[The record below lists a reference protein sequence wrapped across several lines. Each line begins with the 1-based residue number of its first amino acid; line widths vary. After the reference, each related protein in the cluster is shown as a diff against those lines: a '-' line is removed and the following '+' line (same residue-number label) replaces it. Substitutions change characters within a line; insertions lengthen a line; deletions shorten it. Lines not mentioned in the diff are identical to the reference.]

1 MVFAFALLC
10 PTSAITAKFYHNPIY
25 VYTIDLSNCHLYFQ
39 GAETNVAI
47 CAEGIGLIWGQ
58 DLVVE
63 KSAIDGPKI
72 DQMELTAILNDRRM
86 TPRNTFL
93 TSRALGEIDIW
104 LIVGSFIRPSDDN
117 ATLFAHVIR
126 LIELRLRN

>member
-1 MVFAFALLC
+1 M
-10 PTSAITAKFYHNPIY
+10 
-25 VYTIDLSNCHLYFQ
+25 
-39 GAETNVAI
+39 AI

-63 KSAIDGPKI
+63 KRAIDGPKI

-86 TPRNTFL
+86 TPRNPFL
-93 TSRALGEIDIW
+93 TSRALGEIDIR
-104 LIVGSFIRPSDDN
+104 LIVGSLIRPSDDN